1 MTDIT
6 TFLATWAEAERTR
19 DIEFLDTCIMPDF
32 VGVGPLGF
40 VLTKAAW
47 LNRHGG
53 DALRYETFGVD
64 EIDAHAIDQVAI
76 VIARQ
81 TAGGTFA
88 GNPLPECV
96 RNTFVLVPDGDTW
109 QIASLQMS
117 FMAGTPGAPTLPGAP
132 PAPNAPTA
140 ESTS

>member
-76 VIARQ
+76 VIAKQ
-81 TAGGTFA
+81 TAVGTFA
-88 GNPLPECV
+88 GTPC
-96 RNTFVLVPDGDTW
+96 RNAFATRSYWSPT
-109 QIASLQMS
+109 A
-117 FMAGTPGAPTLPGAP
+117 TPGKS
-132 PAPNAPTA
+132 PACR
-140 ESTS
+140 